1 MTKAFDQAQE
11 LEGIERESL
20 ITAKR
25 NAIAYIRLPGYSHC
39 EDCGEE
45 IAKERQLIKGVTRC
59 IECQEDYERDLKRGL
74 R

>member
-20 ITAKR
+20 IAAQRKELVRVT
-25 NAIAYIRLPGYSHC
+25 YSHC

-45 IAKERQLIKGVTRC
+45 IAKERQLITGVTRC
-59 IECQEDYERDLKRGL
+59 IECQEEQERAIRRGL

>member
-20 ITAKR
+20 IAAQRKELVRVT
-25 NAIAYIRLPGYSHC
+25 YSHC

-45 IAKERQLIKGVTRC
+45 IAKERQLIGGVKRC
-59 IECQEDYERDLKRGL
+59 IECQEIYELNKKRGL

>member
-11 LEGIERESL
+11 LEVIARDSL
-20 ITAKR
+20 IA
-25 NAIAYIRLPGYSHC
+25 AQRLELVRISEPGYSHC

-59 IECQEDYERDLKRGL
+59 IECQEDYELNKKRGL

>member
-11 LEGIERESL
+11 LEGIERDSL
-20 ITAKR
+20 IAAKR
-25 NAIAYIRLPGYSHC
+25 RELVRVTYSHC

-45 IAKERQLIKGVTRC
+45 IAKERQLIGGVKRC
-59 IECQEDYERDLKRGL
+59 IECQESYELDKKRGL

>member
-20 ITAKR
+20 IAAKR
-25 NAIAYIRLPGYSHC
+25 RELVRVTLSHC

-59 IECQEDYERDLKRGL
+59 IKCQEDYELDKKRGL